1 LKFIDP
7 ELSRIKN
14 YNRFWI
20 SQVLSFMANQIVM
33 MALGWHLY
41 TLTHSALNLGY
52 LGLVLF
58 LPQVFLVLVVGQV
71 ADCYNR
77 RKIILITQC
86 LEAIISLTL
95 CASVVFEIESAHW
108 IFIAAFCIG
117 SVRAFQGPAMQA
129 LLPNLVGL
137 ELLSK
142 AIALGSASRQFAT
155 IAGPALGG
163 LLFLGGTTFVY
174 ASSGLFFIIAFTQIF
189 SIRFTQQVQQHAPV
203 TREFLFAGI
212 QFIWQRK
219 VVFGAISLD
228 LFSVLLGGATALLP
242 IYAEQILH
250 VGTLGLGFLRAGPAI
265 GALALAIYLAR
276 HPLQKNAGRIMF
288 ICVGI
293 FGITTLIF
301 GLSQWFLLSL
311 AALIVMG
318 AADMVSVVI
327 RSTLVQLQTPN
338 EMRGRVGAVNSI
350 FIGASNQLGEF
361 ESGVTAELLGVVP
374 AVVVGGIGTLL
385 VVAIW
390 LRLFP
395 ELYHWG
401 STGDKTSNKPAE

>member
-1 LKFIDP
+1 LKFLDP
-7 ELSRIKN
+7 ELNKN
-14 YNRFWI
+14 TNYKRFWY

-41 TLTHSALNLGY
+41 KLTHSALSLGY

-58 LPQVFLVLVVGQV
+58 IPQVFLVLVVGQV
-71 ADCYNR
+71 ADRYNR

-95 CASVVFEIESAHW
+95 CASVVFGFASPKW
-108 IFIAAFCIG
+108 IFIGAICIG
-117 SVRAFQGPAMQA
+117 SVRAFQGPALQA

-137 ELLSK
+137 DLLPK

-174 ASSGLFFIIAFTQIF
+174 ASSGLLFIIAFTQIF
-189 SIRFTQQVQQHAPV
+189 SIRFTEQERPNTPV
-203 TREFLFAGI
+203 TWQVLTAGI

-219 VVFGAISLD
+219 IVLGAISLD

-242 IYAEQILH
+242 IYAEKILH

-265 GALALAIYLAR
+265 GALVLAIYLTR
-276 HPLQKNAGRIMF
+276 HPLEKNAGRTMF

-293 FGITTLIF
+293 FGLTTLVF
-301 GLSQWFLLSL
+301 GLSEWFFVSLL
-311 AALIVMG
+311 ALIIMG
-318 AADMVSVVI
+318 AADMVSVVV

-361 ESGVTAELLGVVP
+361 ESGVTAEWLGVVP
-374 AVVVGGIGTLL
+374 AVVMGGVGTLL
-385 VVAIW
+385 VVGVW
-390 LRLFP
+390 MKLFP
-395 ELYHWG
+395 ELYNWG
-401 STGDKTSNKPAE
+401 KEEKPKSS

>member
-1 LKFIDP
+1 
-7 ELSRIKN
+7 
-14 YNRFWI
+14 
-20 SQVLSFMANQIVM
+20 MANQIVM

-58 LPQVFLVLVVGQV
+58 LPQVFLVLVVGQI
-71 ADCYNR
+71 ADRYNR

-86 LEAIISLTL
+86 LEALISLTL
-95 CASVVFEIESAHW
+95 CASVVFDITSPHW

-117 SVRAFQGPAMQA
+117 TVRAFQGPAMQA

-137 ELLSK
+137 DLLPK
-142 AIALGSASRQFAT
+142 AIALGSGSRQFAT

-189 SIRFTQQVQQHAPV
+189 SIRFTQQAHVNVPV

-212 QFIWQRK
+212 KFIWQRK
-219 VVFGAISLD
+219 VVLGAISLD

-250 VGTLGLGFLRAGPAI
+250 VGALGLGFLRAGPAI
-265 GALALAIYLAR
+265 GALILAIYLAR
-276 HPLQKNAGRIMF
+276 NPLQKNAGRIMF
-288 ICVGI
+288 ICVAI

-301 GLSQWFLLSL
+301 GLSQWFLISL
-311 AALIVMG
+311 IALIVMG

-361 ESGVTAELLGVVP
+361 ESGVTAEWLGVVP

-385 VVAIW
+385 VVALW
-390 LRLFP
+390 LKLFP

-401 STGDKTSNKPAE
+401 KASDKNTDKPNAE

>member
-1 LKFIDP
+1 
-7 ELSRIKN
+7 
-14 YNRFWI
+14 
-20 SQVLSFMANQIVM
+20 MANQIVM

-41 TLTHSALNLGY
+41 TLTHSPLSLGY

-58 LPQVFLVLVVGQV
+58 LPQVFLVLIVGQV
-71 ADCYNR
+71 ADRFNR
-77 RKIILITQC
+77 RKIILTTQC

-95 CASVVFEIESAHW
+95 CASVLLKIESSHW

-117 SVRAFQGPAMQA
+117 SVRAFQGPALQA

-137 ELLSK
+137 DLLPK

-189 SIRFTQQVQQHAPV
+189 AIRFSQQAQLQAPV

-212 QFIWQRK
+212 KFIWQRK
-219 VVFGAISLD
+219 VVLGAISLD

-250 VGTLGLGFLRAGPAI
+250 VGAVGLGFLRGGPAI
-265 GALALAIYLAR
+265 GALILAIYLAR
-276 HPLQKNAGRIMF
+276 YPLQKNAGRIMF
-288 ICVGI
+288 MCVGI
-293 FGITTLIF
+293 FGVTTIVF
-301 GLSQWFLLSL
+301 GLSEWFLVSL
-311 AALIVMG
+311 IALVVMG

-361 ESGVTAELLGVVP
+361 ESGVSAELLGVVP
-374 AVVVGGIGTLL
+374 AVVVGGIGTL
-385 VVAIW
+385 VIVAIW
-390 LRLFP
+390 LKLFP
-395 ELYHWG
+395 ELYDWG
-401 STGDKTSNKPAE
+401 KAKHEDEK

>member
-1 LKFIDP
+1 
-7 ELSRIKN
+7 
-14 YNRFWI
+14 
-20 SQVLSFMANQIVM
+20 MANQIVM

-41 TLTHSALNLGY
+41 KLTHSALSLGY

-58 LPQVFLVLVVGQV
+58 LPQVLLVLVVGQV
-71 ADCYNR
+71 ADRYNR
-77 RKIILITQC
+77 RKIILITQF
-86 LEAIISLTL
+86 LEAVISLTL
-95 CASVVFEIESAHW
+95 CASVFLKLASSQW

-117 SVRAFQGPAMQA
+117 SVRAFQGPALQA

-137 ELLSK
+137 NLLPK

-163 LLFLGGTTFVY
+163 LLFFGGTAVVY
-174 ASSGLFFIIAFTQIF
+174 AVSGLFFIIAFSQIF
-189 SIRFTQQVQQHAPV
+189 SIKYVQQAQQHSPISKE
-203 TREFLFAGI
+203 TLLAGI
-212 QFIWQRK
+212 HFIWNRK
-219 VVFGAISLD
+219 VVLGAISLD

-242 IYAEQILH
+242 IYAEKILH
-250 VGTLGLGFLRAGPAI
+250 VGAVGLGFLRAGPAI
-265 GALALAIYLAR
+265 GALFLAVYLSR
-276 HPLQKNAGRIMF
+276 YPLQKNAGRVMF

-293 FGITTLIF
+293 FGVTTLIF
-301 GLSQWFLLSL
+301 GLSEWFFLSL
-311 AALIVMG
+311 TALIVMG

-361 ESGVTAELLGVVP
+361 ESGVTAEWLGVVP
-374 AVVVGGIGTLL
+374 AVVLGGIGTL
-385 VVAIW
+385 VVAAIW

-395 ELYHWG
+395 ELYSWG
-401 STGDKTSNKPAE
+401 KVEQPAETPTNKNP